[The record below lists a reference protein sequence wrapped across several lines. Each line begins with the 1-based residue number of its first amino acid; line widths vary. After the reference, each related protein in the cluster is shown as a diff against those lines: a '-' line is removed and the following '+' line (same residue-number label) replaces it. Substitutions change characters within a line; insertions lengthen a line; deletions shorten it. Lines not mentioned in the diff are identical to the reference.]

1 MYKLT
6 TTLAVTLTVP
16 IILGMITA
24 VYAQENAQVTSN
36 RMTPNGQEVCYSNG
50 DCWLIHGNTA
60 CQENTN
66 PLNCINVA
74 NP

>member
-1 MYKLT
+1 
-6 TTLAVTLTVP
+6 
-16 IILGMITA
+16 MITA
-24 VYAQENAQVTSN
+24 VYAQENGQVTSKQMTPN
-36 RMTPNGQEVCYSNG
+36 GQVTSKQMTPNGQEVCYSNG
-50 DCWLIHGNTA
+50 HCWLIHGNTM